1 MSRIDWVELR
11 LRDWAQWLMIGDG
24 SGYSSKC
31 TIHPEWSP
39 PTPGTTPTMKV
50 SAATHVPETHRAV
63 KKLSERLQQTLVL
76 NYCTNLSLEDQ
87 AIRLACQV
95 DTVHA
100 RITSAHRELARQLE
114 GSRGAFT
121 E

>member
-11 LRDWAQWLMIGDG
+11 LKDWAQWLMIGDG

-31 TIHPEWSP
+31 TLHPEWSP

-50 SAATHVPETHRAV
+50 SAASHVPETHRAI
-63 KKLSERLQQTLVL
+63 KMLSERLQQTLVL
-76 NYCTNLSLEDQ
+76 VYCTNLSQEDQ

-95 DTVHA
+95 GTVKA
-100 RITSAHRELARQLE
+100 RVWTAHRELARLLK